1 MGYQNYG
8 NSQGYGSRSGN
19 FGGGQK
25 REKIDLTYAPTLEN
39 FTFYTNGKITE
50 KLFDDIAENISKT
63 FIGKNSE
70 GHADHV
76 SATQVRKIYDEVKG
90 FEKYFISSTKS
101 DWEEK
106 KPYIKMLKSKV
117 AYTVARKGVTKGV
130 YKNFEKFISDCV
142 NQTKEEKD
150 YFVFLSLFEAVY
162 GFYTRVLLENGFKL
176 ND

>member
-1 MGYQNYG
+1 MGYCDRNQV
-8 NSQGYGSRSGN
+8 SGN
-19 FGGGQK
+19 RSMSNGGGQK